1 MWQTDTLTHSCEHD
15 IRTYGRKNTD
25 TQTHMEDIV
34 RMNMTDR
41 QVVTN
46 RRLTD
51 KYGKQSLE
59 FSNTVGPVF
68 TFSCEKSQ
76 MCRMKR

>member
-34 RMNMTDR
+34 RMNVTDR
-41 QVVTN
+41 QVYWHTDTKKEDRKTCAWQGVTD
-46 RRLTD
+46 RLTD
-51 KYGKQSLE
+51 
-59 FSNTVGPVF
+59 
-68 TFSCEKSQ
+68 
-76 MCRMKR
+76 M